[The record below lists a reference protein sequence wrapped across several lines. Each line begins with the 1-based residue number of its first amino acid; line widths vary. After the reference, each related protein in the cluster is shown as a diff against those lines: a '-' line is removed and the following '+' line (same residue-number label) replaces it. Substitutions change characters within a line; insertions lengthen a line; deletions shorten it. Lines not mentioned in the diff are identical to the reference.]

1 MWRSGENPWQ
11 TLRGRPVVRLWWSL
25 LPPGVDAVWD
35 GDEIHI
41 DFRLSRT
48 ERRCA
53 LMHELVHHERQVGW
67 PDASAATM
75 EREEQIV
82 RSETARRLVPPEHL
96 ARWVEARA
104 EVEPIT
110 AELVAQ
116 EWDVTAEVARVALRQ
131 V

>member
-1 MWRSGENPWQ
+1 MRARPGLRLRWWRLPDGIDA
-11 TLRGRPVVRLWWSL
+11 LWI
-25 LPPGVDAVWD
+25 
-35 GDEIHI
+35 GDEIRL

-96 ARWVEARA
+96 ARWVEVRA

-116 EWDVTAEVARVALRQ
+116 EWDVTVEVARLALGLLRAA
-131 V
+131 